1 MPNYVCVLYLDLQIL
16 TECMCGCLCLRLA
29 QLVNLMES
37 LLMKKR
43 RILLATSLLVSL
55 FCSVVFSAQTYHL
68 SKSQQWQD
76 VSDDNNSSYLLT
88 VSKLKEN
95 IVSGNV
101 EEAKKA
107 ISQLVEKHPE
117 LSGKDLDSFMEADY
131 LYSKGELSKAV
142 KKYKAFTK
150 KYPESWLYEAALER
164 QFDIATAFLSGAKR
178 KILKI
183 IKLSAYDDGA
193 EMMQRIAIE
202 TGNEV
207 LAKRA
212 LQRLAESYE
221 DRDLYLDAYNT
232 WLQISTLWPTAKTGE
247 DALLGMARSM
257 YLGYKGP
264 KYQAASLKSAKGY
277 YASYARIYPEKAKE
291 LKIADIEVQIREQMA
306 YKQYYIASYY
316 DRTGAYVAASSYCQ
330 YVIDKWP
337 GTIAS
342 ELATRKI
349 EEIKE
354 KVRLKEMQR
363 PPRKGLWRFFDLF
376 DLKNYL
382 TS

>member
-1 MPNYVCVLYLDLQIL
+1 MKNRKIVL
-16 TECMCGCLCLRLA
+16 A
-29 QLVNLMES
+29 
-37 LLMKKR
+37 
-43 RILLATSLLVSL
+43 ASLLVSL
-55 FCSVVFSAQTYHL
+55 FCSVASSAQTYHL

-76 VSDDNNSSYLLT
+76 VSGDDNSSYLLT
-88 VSKLKEN
+88 VSKLKQD
-95 IVSGNV
+95 IASGNV
-101 EEAKKA
+101 EEAKEV
-107 ISQLVEKHPE
+107 ISQLVAQHPE
-117 LSGKDLDSFMEADY
+117 LAGKELDSFMEADY
-131 LYSKGELSKAV
+131 LYSKGKLSKAV

-193 EMMQRIAIE
+193 DMMQRIANE
-202 TGNEV
+202 TGNEI

-232 WLQISTLWPTAKTGE
+232 WLQISTRWPTAQTGE

-277 YASYARIYPEKAKE
+277 YSSYARIYPEKAKE
-291 LKIADIEVQIREQMA
+291 LKIADIEVQIREQIA

-316 DRTGAYVAASSYCQ
+316 ERTGAYVAASSYCQ
-330 YVIDKWP
+330 YVIDNWP
-337 GTIAS
+337 DTIAS

-349 EEIKE
+349 EEIKVKIE
-354 KVRLKEMQR
+354 LKKKKK

-376 DLKNYL
+376 DLKHYL